1 MKKSL
6 LVIFAFAA
14 LAVTPVTAQQTAKQ
28 TPAQQYNALK
38 SEADK
43 LMRGKKTA
51 EALAVYEKAAAVPGI
66 SPAEKLNVLLK
77 APEAEFR
84 SNFPNSGFAS
94 YTDNGINN
102 AMAMYRKLLD
112 DKTFTVT
119 EKIELYKRIADCLLE
134 LMKVDEANA
143 ELAKAVVLAKKSAK
157 IDDLPKALFNQA
169 AVYARQLN
177 KAKAIDTYRSGLK
190 IKGAHQP
197 MRFDAAR
204 RFANLVQERNGKEA
218 ALKELSSLPDLEY
231 IVKQYTAS
239 GGSNAEKIKH
249 NKAVMADTKNK
260 MQDRA
265 NAARDLLNIG
275 KETGDIALIKEVCKT
290 ADEIV
295 KADPKKYA
303 FVYANSLVSHPWGL
317 RNFANNPEALE
328 FISRKAVSIRPDDL
342 TANTNLVESY
352 LKQGNLSAAAEAIKK
367 ALVQEKLA
375 KNQDLLVYQAVL
387 DARNTVLTLNKA
399 KTAAKKVLEI
409 TKDKSAK
416 DQAKAL
422 QFAARFANRIGDL
435 KLAKGIWAERGA
447 MLMPEPKRQIACPFL
462 ENGPESI
469 AEYLAGNYLKN
480 VKEFGILD
488 RKYGDNLQF
497 LLDTDAT
504 ITSRQI
510 TENKD
515 PAAQPTRF
523 VANCDVNGLKL
534 FFIMPC
540 APERAANLKLGYGGF
555 GGYEMY
561 LATGYDMPYYCF
573 LIDAPPA
580 NTVISFDTQ
589 YSNKDFRQLSEK
601 SGNMNYSFKVG
612 KDSVYM
618 LLEISWS
625 AVLDK
630 IPVNGS
636 KWEFEPIHWERGG
649 WSWGGSKSVHN
660 RSSFGLLVF
669 ENMTEANR
677 TKIKRAL
684 LPVAQRAYNKELNS
698 RNGGILE
705 HWADPELGDPV
716 FNQKV
721 IVPFMKKYGDYV
733 KMIQADM
740 TDAEVNRVFDEAY
753 YTLVNTRFIV
763 QKLRSDY
770 LKDQLTA
777 E

>member
-51 EALAVYEKAAAVPGI
+51 EALAAYEKAAAVPGI

-77 APEAEFR
+77 APETEFR
-84 SNFPNSGFAS
+84 SNFPARGFGA
-94 YTDNGINN
+94 YTEDGINN
-102 AMAMYRKLLD
+102 ALAMYRKLLN
-112 DKTFTVT
+112 DKTFTAT
-119 EKIELYKRIADCLLE
+119 EKIELHKRIADCLLE

-143 ELAKAVVLAKKSAK
+143 ELAKAVALAKKSAK
-157 IDDLPKALFNQA
+157 TDDLPKALFNQA
-169 AVYARQLN
+169 SVFARQLD
-177 KAKAIDTYRSGLK
+177 KAKAIDAYRSGLK

-204 RFANLVQERNGKEA
+204 RFANLIQERSGKDA
-218 ALKELSSLPDLEY
+218 ALKELSALPDLEY
-231 IVKQYTAS
+231 VVKQFSVS
-239 GGSNAEKIKH
+239 GGSDEDRIKS
-249 NKAVMADTKNK
+249 NKAILADTGKDMK
-260 MQDRA
+260 DRA
-265 NAARDLLNIG
+265 GAARELLITARN
-275 KETGDIALIKEVCKT
+275 TGNIALIKEVCKT

-295 KADPKKYA
+295 KSDPEKYA
-303 FVYANSLVSHPWGL
+303 YVYVNSLVTGPFHL
-317 RNFANNPEALE
+317 RSFGNNTEALA
-328 FISRKAVSIRPDDL
+328 FIAEKALSVRPADL
-342 TANTNLVESY
+342 TANMNLINGY
-352 LKQGNLSAAAEAIKK
+352 LKRGDLAAASAAVKK
-367 ALVQEKLA
+367 ALAQEKLA
-375 KNQDLLVYQAVL
+375 KNQDLLIYNAVL
-387 DARNTVLTLNKA
+387 DARNTVLTLSKA
-399 KTAAKKVLEI
+399 KTAAKKVLEL

-422 QFAARFANRIGDL
+422 QFAAKFATGIGDL
-435 KLAKGIWAERGA
+435 KLAKGIWAEREA
-447 MLMPEPKRQIACPFL
+447 MLVPEDKRQIVCPFL
-462 ENGPESI
+462 ENAPESI
-469 AEYLAGNYLKN
+469 EEYLAGGYLKN
-480 VKEFGILD
+480 AKEFGILD

-497 LLDTDAT
+497 LLDTDAN
-504 ITSRQI
+504 ITGRQI

-523 VANCDVNGLKL
+523 IANCDVKGLKL

-580 NTVISFDTQ
+580 NTVFTFDTQ
-589 YSNKDFRQLSEK
+589 YNNRNFRQLSK
-601 SGNMNYSFKVG
+601 KTGNMDYSFKIG
-612 KDSVYM
+612 KDCVYM

-630 IPVNGS
+630 IPVNGT

-649 WSWGGSKSVHN
+649 WSWGGSKSVHH

-684 LPVAQRAYNKELNS
+684 LPAAQRAYNRELNA

-705 HWADPELGDPV
+705 HWADPELGDPA

-721 IVPFMKKYGDYV
+721 IVPFMEKYGEYV
-733 KMIQADM
+733 KMIKADM

-753 YTLVNTRFIV
+753 DTLVNTRFVV
-763 QKLRSDY
+763 QQLRSEY
-770 LKDQLTA
+770 LRDQLIA